1 MKGDIMSAGEKSISL
16 LDVTHTPG
24 RHCASTALA
33 DLVNFRGITWS
44 EARCFGIGCGLGIWY
59 FKGGGKSPE
68 RLIHVRS
75 ADIEEQFFRRIGQ
88 PFRWRRHDDP
98 VESERE
104 LIAAL
109 DGGDPAIVQSDISHL
124 PYYKTTTHFP
134 GHVIAVWGYH
144 RGEKV
149 FFVTDTEREGLIEV
163 PFEAMRK
170 ARYAQMGFFDI
181 KGNMY
186 APREIIAPDNLPEI
200 MRSSIVD
207 QSRRLL
213 DDSQDY
219 QGIAALRK
227 WRSELGDW
235 RRYKEW
241 QWTARFTYQVIEK
254 RGTGGG
260 GFRLMYADFLDGAAR
275 LLPDVK
281 RLGLASLMRAAAS
294 AWSDLAMALKEASER
309 PAFDSGEVGVMLGRV
324 MLAESE
330 YHKAAVSF

>member
-1 MKGDIMSAGEKSISL
+1 MQGDASKTWKDAMRL
-16 LDVTHTPG
+16 LKVAHTPG

-33 DLVNFRGITWS
+33 DLVNYRGMGWS
-44 EARCFGIGCGLGIWY
+44 EAICFGIGCGLGIWY

-88 PFRWRRHDDP
+88 DFRWRRHDDP
-98 VESERE
+98 GESEND

-109 DGGDPAIVQSDISHL
+109 DGGDPAIVQSDIFHL
-124 PYYKTTTHFP
+124 PYYNTTTHFP
-134 GHVIAVWGYH
+134 AHVIAVWGYDLSK
-144 RGEKV
+144 GV
-149 FFVTDTEREGLIEV
+149 FFVTDTEREAIIEV

-170 ARYAQMGFFDI
+170 ARYVQMGFFDI

-186 APREIIAPDNLPEI
+186 APREIAVPDD
-200 MRSSIVD
+200 MAGIVRHAVRD

-213 DDSQDY
+213 DGSQEY

-227 WRSELGDW
+227 WRSELGEW
-235 RRYKEW
+235 RNFKDW

-260 GFRLMYADFLDGAAR
+260 GFRLMYADFLDEAAR
-275 LLPDVK
+275 MLTDVN
-281 RLGLASLMRAAAS
+281 RLGLPSLMRAAAS
-294 AWSDLAMALKEASER
+294 AWSDLAMALKEVSER
-309 PAFDSGEVGVMLGRV
+309 PAFDSGAVGEMLERV
-324 MLAESE
+324 LQAESE
-330 YHKAAVSF
+330 YHQTAVSF